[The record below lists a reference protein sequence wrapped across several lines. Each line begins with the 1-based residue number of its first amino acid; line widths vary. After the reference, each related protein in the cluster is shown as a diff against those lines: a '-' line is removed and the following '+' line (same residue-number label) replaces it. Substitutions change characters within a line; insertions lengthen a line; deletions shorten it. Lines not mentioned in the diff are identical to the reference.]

1 MFYMNLLSS
10 NSSFT
15 RTKCGASRCRANTVK
30 MPFSKLTIMF
40 FLCLYLFRNSAA
52 PKYPPATR
60 WVVLLRLCL
69 CRQGGTVK
77 LWFLFF
83 FFLNEIDTQVISF
96 QLTYYSNNIMCVFN
110 LQTVRD
116 MLQLVTQT
124 VWVLIM
130 QQSCSNSFPD
140 CTMLLITQIAK
151 IS

>member
-83 FFLNEIDTQVISF
+83 FFFKWNWYTGYFLSVDLLQQQYNVCVQSADCERHAAVSYANSVGT
-96 QLTYYSNNIMCVFN
+96 NNAAI
-110 LQTVRD
+110 L
-116 MLQLVTQT
+116 LQLFS
-124 VWVLIM
+124 WLYYA
-130 QQSCSNSFPD
+130 SDNPNCKN
-140 CTMLLITQIAK
+140 
-151 IS
+151 